1 MKSKITSILIL
12 AGLLALS
19 LQAFWTLPV
28 SASPLDPQTNPA
40 GPQPAASNTQII
52 LVAPADTELGSPFT
66 LIGALKDQS
75 GAGIPDKSIIFS
87 IFGEYLTQTRTLADG
102 TFNFQVNKDLAAG
115 SYWLTATF
123 NGAHLMDP
131 SSANTVLNIKP
142 AKVVVQTV
150 PATAGIKFKMDE
162 RTFVTAEN
170 GLASVQIYKVGTYR
184 LEVLIDEYQA
194 PDKQVKFG
202 RWSEESYI
210 PARDVRVPGNEVV
223 QVGLNTFHQ
232 VRQTFVDLDGY
243 PVDPSR
249 ISGIT
254 IKSAQGDVF
263 NFTSPQSAWI
273 PSSRTA
279 RREQGLEE
287 TKLQYSVLSVMID
300 GSNVVNQ
307 AQQRF
312 YANPNDNW
320 TISLILYTLHID
332 ARDGL
337 FGSPVGK
344 SVNLQ
349 YPDGHIKNYPLDK
362 SGSIDIHSL
371 ARGIYHVELVGTN
384 GMNSKIPVALSRN
397 QELSVKVITYV
408 DMALVAGI
416 TAAFA
421 IGLLLYGRPWLLHF
435 FIKKKDR
442 AITPEQ
448 RWTSLHEN

>member
-1 MKSKITSILIL
+1 MKKWIISILML
-12 AGLLALS
+12 AGLLAFS
-19 LQAFWTLPV
+19 LQAFWVLPV
-28 SASPLDPQTNPA
+28 SASPLDPQKDPA
-40 GPQPAASNTQII
+40 GSKPAASTTQII
-52 LVAPADTELGSPFT
+52 LVAPSDTDLGSPFT
-66 LIGALKDQS
+66 LIGALKDQT
-75 GAGIPDKSIIFS
+75 GAGIPEKSITFS
-87 IFGEYLTQTRTLADG
+87 VFGEYLTQTRTQADG

-115 SYWLTATF
+115 SYWLTASF
-123 NGAHLMDP
+123 NGAHLLDP

-142 AKVVVQTV
+142 AKVLVQTV

-162 RTFVTAEN
+162 RTFVTGEN
-170 GLASVQIYKVGTYR
+170 GLTSVQIYKVGTYR
-184 LEVLIDEYQA
+184 LEVLIDAFQA
-194 PDKQVKFG
+194 PEKQVKFG

-210 PARDVRVPGNEVV
+210 PARDVRVPGNDVV
-223 QVGLNTFHQ
+223 QVGLNIFHQ
-232 VRQTFVDLDGY
+232 VKQTFVDLDGY

-263 NFTSPQSAWI
+263 NFTSPQTSWI
-273 PSSRTA
+273 PTSRTA

-287 TKLQYSVLSVMID
+287 TKLQYSVISVMID

-349 YPDGHIKNYPLDK
+349 FPDGHIKNYPLDK
-362 SGSIDIHSL
+362 SATIDIHSL
-371 ARGIYHVELVGTN
+371 ARGIYHVELDGTN
-384 GMNSKIPVALSRN
+384 GMNSNIPVALSRN
-397 QELSVKVITYV
+397 QELSVKVITYL
-408 DMALVAGI
+408 DMAVVSGI
-416 TAAFA
+416 SAAFA
-421 IGLLLYGRPWLLHF
+421 LGLLFYGRPWLLHF
-435 FIKKKDR
+435 LVKKKT
-442 AITPEQ
+442 AITQE
-448 RWTSLHEN
+448 RTWKSIHEN